1 MTKMKTLKSIFKKI
15 SMELIDR
22 PDDIAR
28 LEINKDELRELAD
41 SIRDRSL
48 MQPIGVT
55 PRGDRFM
62 IVFGDRRYLAHELL
76 GLEDIMCIIQER
88 DETQVVIDRAVENIQ
103 RVNLTPFEEG
113 HIYHGLM
120 EKGGLSIDAISGM
133 VGKSAGVIQRRL
145 DILRMPESF
154 QKALHGG
161 LINVTIAEELWKCPD
176 KGKREYFLELAIDH
190 GISMRVAREWVDDY
204 KKEVR
209 QKLKVDGEGGRAVA
223 PFEDT
228 PIYRACDICTGP
240 VDYKELKELRVCKEC
255 DKYIMEALK
264 RAK

>member
-1 MTKMKTLKSIFKKI
+1 MRTSKSIFKKI
-15 SMELIDR
+15 SMKLIDR
-22 PDDIAR
+22 PDDIVR
-28 LEINKDELRELAD
+28 LDINKDELRELAD
-41 SIRDRSL
+41 SIKERGL
-48 MQPIGVT
+48 MQPIGVS
-55 PRGDRFM
+55 PRKDRFM

-76 GLEDIMCIIQER
+76 GLKDIMCIIQER
-88 DETQVVIDRAVENIQ
+88 EETQVVIDRAVENIQ

-133 VGKSAGVIQRRL
+133 VGKSPGVVQRRL

-176 KGKREYFLELAIDH
+176 KGKREYFLELAVDH

-209 QKLKVDGEGGRAVA
+209 QKEKIDGDGSRAVA

-240 VDYKELKELRVCKEC
+240 VDYKELRELRICKGC
-255 DKYIMEALK
+255 HKSIFEALK
-264 RAK
+264 STK